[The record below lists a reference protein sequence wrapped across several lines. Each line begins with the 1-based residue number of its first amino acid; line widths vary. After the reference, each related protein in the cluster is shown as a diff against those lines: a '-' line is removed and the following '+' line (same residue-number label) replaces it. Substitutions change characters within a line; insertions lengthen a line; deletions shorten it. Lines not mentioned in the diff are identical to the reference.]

1 MEKVF
6 YLNELYD
13 LYKDLLTSKQQRYF
27 MDYYFNNLS
36 YGEIASKYK
45 ISRNAIYRQMKL
57 IEDKL
62 NYYEKCLNLYSKKQK
77 INDIIAMIDKRD
89 VKEELDSLF

>member
-13 LYKDLLTSKQQRYF
+13 LYKNLLTNKQQMYF

-36 YGEIASKYK
+36 YGEIAIKYG
-45 ISRNAIYRQMKL
+45 ISRNAIYRQMRL

-62 NYYEKCLNLYSKKQK
+62 NYYEKSLNLYSKKMK
-77 INDIIAMIDKRD
+77 INDIMNMIVEKNI
-89 VKEELDSLF
+89 KKELDNLF